1 MSGQAL
7 TYKAMSDYRRYFV
20 PGGTYFFTAVTARRA
35 PLFAK
40 RAARRLLGRVMRE
53 CFKKHPLK
61 VIAIVVLP
69 DHLHT
74 LWALP
79 PGDDRYSL
87 RWSWIKGNFTRQ
99 WLRPEGRSRRPQ
111 PNRTDEGRRSVWQ
124 RRFWEHTIRDE
135 DDLEA
140 HFDYIHYNPV
150 KHRYVAKPRD
160 WRWSSFHRWVAR
172 GHYQINWGAGIMPPV
187 VPGNA
192 GE

>member
-1 MSGQAL
+1 
-7 TYKAMSDYRRYFV
+7 MSDYRRYFV
-20 PGGTYFFTAVTARRA
+20 PGGTYFFTVVTARRA
-35 PLFAK
+35 PLFDDG
-40 RAARRLLGRVMRE
+40 RARRLLGSLTRR
-53 CFKKHPLK
+53 CFAKYPVQ
-61 VIAIVVLP
+61 VIAVVLLP

-79 PGDDRYSL
+79 RGDIRYSL
-87 RWSWIKGNFTRQ
+87 RWSWIKGHFSRQ
-99 WLRPEGRSRRPQ
+99 WLASGGREQARAGAQIR
-111 PNRTDEGRRSVWQ
+111 EGRRSVWQ

-150 KHRYVAKPRD
+150 KHGYAVRPRD
-160 WRWSSFHRWVAR
+160 WRWSSFHRWVTR
-172 GHYQINWGAGIMPPV
+172 GHYQINWGARIDPPT

>member
-1 MSGQAL
+1 MSE
-7 TYKAMSDYRRYFV
+7 YRRYFV
-20 PGGTYFFTAVTARRA
+20 PGGTYFFTVVTARRA
-35 PLFAK
+35 PLFATP
-40 RAARRLLGRVMRE
+40 RARRLLGTISRC
-53 CFKKHPLK
+53 CFARYPLE
-61 VIAIVVLP
+61 VIAVVLLP

-79 PGDDRYSL
+79 AGDARYSL
-87 RWSWIKGNFTRQ
+87 RWSWIKGHFSREWLASGGHEQTRASSH
-99 WLRPEGRSRRPQ
+99 GR
-111 PNRTDEGRRSVWQ
+111 EGRRSVWQ

-150 KHRYVAKPRD
+150 KHGYVSSPRD
-160 WRWSSFHRWVAR
+160 WPWSSFHRWVAH
-172 GHYQINWGAGIMPPV
+172 GHYHVDWGAGITPPS